1 VNSTQA
7 QTILL
12 AWRPGHGDLRDPE
25 VAAAL
30 DLARRDPALK
40 SWLDRHSDFQR
51 AVARS
56 FQELPVPGGLR
67 ARILAGPKIIAAPIP
82 WWRKPGWLSAAA
94 VVALLLGLAA
104 WWVRPPSE
112 HSLSA
117 FRNQMVGFVLRQYA
131 MELVTNDLAQ
141 IRAYLKRQQAPSDF
155 VLPENLGRQPL
166 LGADVLGWRRERVSM
181 VCLQSPARDTLFL
194 FIVNRASVD
203 GATPITTEFAQ
214 VNKLMTVSW
223 TQGGWTYVLA
233 GSGSRESLQPYVPA
247 GGQ

>member
-1 VNSTQA
+1 MNFTQA

-12 AWRPGHGDLRDPE
+12 AWRPGHGDVRDPE

-51 AVARS
+51 AIARG
-56 FQELPVPGGLR
+56 FQDVPVPDDLR
-67 ARILAGPKIIAAPIP
+67 TRILARPRIITPIP

-94 VVALLLGLAA
+94 IVALLLGLAA

-112 HSLSA
+112 HSLTA

-155 VLPENLGRQPL
+155 VLPDNLGRQPL
-166 LGADVLGWRRERVSM
+166 LGADALGWRRERASM

-203 GATPITTEFAQ
+203 GALPNTTEFAQ
-214 VNKLMTVSW
+214 VNKLMTATW
-223 TQGGWTYVLA
+223 TQDGWTYVLA
-233 GSGSRESLQPYVPA
+233 GSGGRESLQPFVPA
-247 GGQ
+247 TGQ